1 MQLTG
6 MFWFGLVL
14 LILGSGPLLA
24 EIAFSNDAD
33 LKPIGP
39 ALLASLTLWPS
50 AILIWVGWW
59 TRFDG

>member
-1 MQLTG
+1 MQLTR

-33 LKPIGP
+33 LKPIGS

-59 TRFDG
+59 TLDS